1 MRIGVLRHTWPIALA
16 LFGARLLSLWGG
28 NYVGCAIAGSN
39 ETHQRYGWLA
49 YVTQA
54 GITLGLTD
62 EVAEMFHTW
71 GPSLQATLISV
82 IVLNQL
88 VGPPLFE
95 HALRGAGEV
104 GRRATELSEAMELS
118 AELGDG
124 HAEERGD
131 EDQADETNSL
141 RRNSL

>member
-1 MRIGVLRHTWPIALA
+1 MRVGVLRHTWPVALA
-16 LFGARLLSLWGG
+16 LFGARLFSLWAG
-28 NYVGCAIAGSN
+28 NYLGCRIAGSGA
-39 ETHQRYGWLA
+39 EHVRYGWLA

-62 EVAEMFHTW
+62 EIAEMFPTW

-95 HALRGAGEV
+95 HALRGAGET
-104 GRRATELSEAMELS
+104 GRRMADAEVELT
-118 AELGDG
+118 AELGG
-124 HAEERGD
+124 QAEDR
-131 EDQADETNSL
+131 EDATDETNSL